1 MAEKVLLIDALNLI
15 FRAYYA
21 FIKNP
26 LKNSKGENT
35 SALYGFTVMLLR
47 MLKEESPDYIAVV
60 FDSPTGSPRESIFP
74 EYKANRPPPPE
85 ELVEQIGKVKELC
98 DRLGIARVERE
109 GLEADDAIGI
119 LTKEARSKG
128 MEVAIATSDKDLM
141 QLVDEHTQLITTKKG
156 ISETIRI
163 TPDAVVEKLGVE
175 PKQIV
180 DFLSLMGDKSDNI
193 PGVKGVGETTAR
205 DLLSNYGSLEK
216 VLENLEQVQPPRVA
230 KRIADDLENLDLSR
244 RLVEL
249 IMDADLDT
257 TVEELRRRDV
267 PPEEIKNLLMEL
279 EFFSL
284 VKEFLGEVE
293 ETPTLE
299 LLPLSSTED
308 ISSFLKGKKMVSLAL
323 DRGFLALHDGKR
335 TAVINIDHLGGELA
349 NIFSKLPAKTR
360 LVGHYLKGLYR
371 LLVKSWQIKP
381 LGYDT
386 ALAAY
391 LVAPEQGHSL
401 PEVAFRELGEVLSK
415 SDEKEGQQSLDFERD
430 RADNLNELAGRAA
443 TVHRLQPVLAKKVRE
458 AKLGKVLEEIE
469 LPLTPVL
476 ARLEQRGILVD
487 KGLLEKLSSDLGVKL
502 KELEGGIHR
511 EAGME
516 FNINSPK
523 QLGEVLF
530 EKLQLPLQRKT
541 KTGYSTDNEVLTTLG
556 ALHPLP
562 KMVMEYRT
570 LSKLKGTY
578 IDALPEAVN
587 PESGRIHT
595 TFLQTSTATGRLSS
609 RDPNLQN
616 IPIRTELGAK
626 VRQAFIA
633 PEGHLLVSLD
643 YSQIELRIFA
653 TLSGDEN
660 LISAFRKGEDIH
672 AATARELFAGQEI
685 DRKLRARAKAINFG
699 LIYGKSPYGL
709 SQELDISQEEA
720 TEYIKTYFERYPQ
733 VRAFMDELKER
744 AHKQG
749 YSETVFGRRRY
760 LPELTSKNPVLRSAA
775 ERAAINMPIQG
786 TAADLLK
793 LAMIAIERRLSEEV
807 QLGQMLLTIHDEL
820 IFEVPEGGEQKMID
834 TVKPIM
840 EGVTELEVPIVV
852 DAGVGKN
859 WLSAH

>member
-26 LKNSKGENT
+26 LKNSRGENT

-119 LTKEARSKG
+119 LTKEARSKR

-156 ISETIRI
+156 ISETIRM

-230 KRIADDLENLDLSR
+230 KRIAEDLDNLELSR

-257 TVEELRRRDV
+257 TVEELRRRDI
-267 PPEEIKNLLMEL
+267 PPEEIKSLLMEL

-293 ETPTLE
+293 ETPTLK
-299 LLPLSSTED
+299 LLPLSSKED

-323 DRGFLALHDGKR
+323 DRGFLALHDGRR
-335 TAVINIDHLGGELA
+335 TAVINIDDLGGELA

-415 SDEKEGQQSLDFERD
+415 SDEKEGQQSLDFERE

-476 ARLEQRGILVD
+476 ARLEERGILVD
-487 KGLLEKLSSDLGVKL
+487 KGLLEKLSADLGVKL

-633 PEGHLLVSLD
+633 TEGHLLVSLD

-720 TEYIKTYFERYPQ
+720 TKYIKTYFERYPQ

-793 LAMIAIERRLSEEV
+793 LAMIATERRLSEEV
-807 QLGQMLLTIHDEL
+807 QLGWMLLTIHDEL
-820 IFEVPEGGEQKMID
+820 IFEVPEGSEQKMID

>member
-47 MLKEESPDYIAVV
+47 MLKEEIPDYTAVV

-85 ELVEQIGKVKELC
+85 ELVEQIGKIKELC
-98 DRLGIARVERE
+98 DRLGVARVERE

-119 LTKEARSKG
+119 LTKEARNKG

-141 QLVDEHTQLITTKKG
+141 QLVDEHTQLITTKKD
-156 ISETIRI
+156 IRETIRM

-180 DFLSLMGDKSDNI
+180 DFLSLVGDKSDNI
-193 PGVKGVGETTAR
+193 PGVKGVGETTAK

-230 KRIADDLENLDLSR
+230 KRIADDLKNLDLSR

-267 PPEEIKNLLMEL
+267 PLEEIKNLLMEL

-299 LLPLSSTED
+299 LLPLSSKED

-323 DRGFLALHDGKR
+323 DRGLLALHDGKR
-335 TAVINIDHLGGELA
+335 TTVVNIDHLGGELA
-349 NIFSKLPAKTR
+349 EILSKLPAKTR

-371 LLVKSWQIKP
+371 LLGKSWQIKP

-415 SDEKEGQQSLDFERD
+415 TDEKEGQQSLGFERE
-430 RADNLNELAGRAA
+430 RADNLNELAERAA

-476 ARLEQRGILVD
+476 ARLEKRGILVD
-487 KGLLEKLSSDLGVKL
+487 KGLLKKLSSDLGVKL

-530 EKLQLPLQRKT
+530 EKLQLPVQRKT

-570 LSKLKGTY
+570 LSKLKSTY

-660 LISAFRKGEDIH
+660 LISAFHKGEDIH
-672 AATARELFAGQEI
+672 VATARELFAGQEI
-685 DRKLRARAKAINFG
+685 NRKLRARAKAINFG

-807 QLGQMLLTIHDEL
+807 QLGRMLLTIHDEL
-820 IFEVPEGGEQKMID
+820 IFETQEGGEQKMID